1 MLLLNFTTF
10 ERIMAANEVSR
21 ERWSFQLAPQLTG
34 KAQQAY
40 AAFPPEDAKSYD
52 AVKEAILRRY
62 DITEET
68 YCQRSLCRC
77 LRKMRKNAQ
86 SNSWRC
92 FTRPEPR
99 VTHGTILHENRPE
112 SLMAFFYATW
122 KGRKILPQSGLE
134 RYLGRFYA
142 I

>member
-1 MLLLNFTTF
+1 MGPCRHGAGRVVTAIGLGDKVGSSGSLCELLDSAYSPVDPKAIQRDYSHGDIACKL
-10 ERIMAANEVSR
+10 EDK
-21 ERWSFQLAPQLTG
+21 QLT
-34 KAQQAY
+34 
-40 AAFPPEDAKSYD
+40 ST
-52 AVKEAILRRY
+52 LRPLK
-62 DITEET
+62 DG
-68 YCQRSLCRC
+68 SHRC

-112 SLMAFFYATW
+112 SLMAFFYATS
-122 KGRKILPQSGLE
+122 KGHKILPQSGLE

>member
-1 MLLLNFTTF
+1 MSGLQGRHLLWSACLTRPEHCLYDKSLDIASCLACRGTLTCCSSARA
-10 ERIMAANEVSR
+10 ECRGRVPSCGIAGASR
-21 ERWSFQLAPQLTG
+21 GCGRECCWSH
-34 KAQQAY
+34 
-40 AAFPPEDAKSYD
+40 
-52 AVKEAILRRY
+52 
-62 DITEET
+62 
-68 YCQRSLCRC
+68 RC

-112 SLMAFFYATW
+112 SLMAFFYATS
-122 KGRKILPQSGLE
+122 KGHQILPQSGLE
-134 RYLGRFYA
+134 RYFGRFYA